1 MDKFTVPR
9 VAMRRIEGIVRERAY
24 LTCGADLT
32 RPESIRGCVN
42 HRCNFACEYCY
53 SWQRPEYPEL
63 SIEQW
68 QKALLSLREYI
79 GKYLI
84 QFSGGEPFVKKGFT
98 DLLEFCCSHEIEWGV
113 ITNGSAFSRKLVER
127 VVEANPVNI
136 DISVDSASA
145 PINDEVRGSE
155 GALANIE
162 HGIERLTDER
172 AKRSRRFLLRIKP
185 TITRK
190 SFRSLPA
197 LVAWAAERGADSID
211 FSPVRPEQFWTQRH
225 YDSLWLNSSEIDE
238 FEQIVLE
245 LLRLRAAGARIETS
259 PEKLQAL
266 VGHFQGKKTHVGISP
281 CRVGM
286 RDYHILP
293 TGDVQVCWEYPSIGN
308 ISLQS
313 AKEIWEGAKARE
325 IRAQTVSCNKFGTIV
340 CANSC
345 LSHRTLKQE
354 ASRLIRIL
362 RPV

>member
-9 VAMRRIEGIVRERAY
+9 VAMRRIEGIVRERFY
-24 LTCGADLT
+24 LTSGADFT

-42 HRCNFACEYCY
+42 YRCNFSCQYCY
-53 SWQRPEYPEL
+53 SWQRPAHAEL
-63 SIEQW
+63 SVDQW
-68 QKALLSLREYI
+68 EKALLSLREYI

-84 QFSGGEPFVKKGFT
+84 QFSGGEPFVKKGFL
-98 DLLEFCCSHEIEWGV
+98 DLLEFCCNQDIEWGV
-113 ITNGSAFSRKLVER
+113 ITNGSAFSRKIVER
-127 VVEANPVNI
+127 VVAANPVNI

-145 PINDEVRGSE
+145 RINDDVRGSE
-155 GALANIE
+155 GALANAE
-162 HGIERLTDER
+162 HGIEHLADER
-172 AKRSRRFLLRIKP
+172 AKRGRRFLLRIKP

-197 LVAWAAERGADSID
+197 LVAWAAEHGADSID
-211 FSPVRPEQFWTQRH
+211 FSPVRPEPFWTREH
-225 YDSLWLNSSEIDE
+225 YDGLWLSGGEIGE
-238 FEQIVLE
+238 LEQIVLE
-245 LLRLRAAGARIETS
+245 LLRLRAGGARIETS
-259 PEKLQAL
+259 PEKLLAL
-266 VGHFQGKKTHVGISP
+266 VGHFQGRKTYSGVSP

-286 RDYHILP
+286 RDYHISP
-293 TGDVQVCWEYPSIGN
+293 TGDVKVCWEYPSIGN

-325 IRAQTVSCNKFGTIV
+325 IRAQTVGCNKFGTIV

-362 RPV
+362 RPA